1 MTDQILNRARVNSKF
16 ARQVIRR
23 AAELLEQPQAP
34 GQPETPVIDALH
46 QARDE
51 FRTRETREQRK
62 LRTYGLPRLM
72 PELRAHFVKHQGADT
87 EGFGTITEWQEQH
100 GAAATAHALRE
111 AAKAIPRKV
120 HQDTIAIARMESM
133 TDRELG
139 EYVLMTAA
147 ARYLQ
152 AQGLEVVTGREW
164 EQPDAPLDYR
174 GTVNDVP
181 WAFELTRMWEEPKNS
196 YHRKVGHPKERKSA
210 REQLEGLEAI
220 IPQTPDGPEVLQRNL
235 DRAVDHGRKQSKT
248 KNLDGAKYCLVIHN
262 LQFMEPE
269 DWNTLTWPDLAAFD
283 AVMILHD
290 ETIPPAR
297 VWQVIP
303 PDAFGPTVD
312 SGTVA
317 DIERITTARQEQKL
331 ALETL
336 RQAQEHI
343 EELGITDED
352 MLEALR
358 EVREEANRQR
368 E

>member
-1 MTDQILNRARVNSKF
+1 MTEQTLNRAKANSKF
-16 ARQVIRR
+16 ASQIINR
-23 AAELLEQPQAP
+23 AAEILEQPPAP
-34 GQPETPVIDALH
+34 GEPEPSAINALY

-72 PELRAHFVKHQGADT
+72 PELRAYFRKHQGADP
-87 EGFGTITEWQEQH
+87 EGFGTITKWQERH
-100 GAAATAHALRE
+100 GTAATARALRE
-111 AAKAIPRKV
+111 AALEIPGKV
-120 HQDTIAIARMESM
+120 HQNTTAVARMESM
-133 TDRELG
+133 TEREMG
-139 EYVLMTAA
+139 EYVLMTQA

-152 AQGLEVVTGREW
+152 AQGLEVVVGREW
-164 EQPDAPLDYR
+164 EQTDAPLDYR
-174 GTVNDVP
+174 GTVEGVP
-181 WAFELTRMWEEPKNS
+181 WALELTRMWEEPKNS
-196 YHRKVGHPKERKSA
+196 YHRKVGHPNERKST
-210 REQLEGLEAI
+210 REQLEGLETI

-297 VWQVIP
+297 VWQVTP
-303 PDAFGPTVD
+303 PDAFGPTIAT
-312 SGTVA
+312 GTVA
-317 DIERITTARQEQKL
+317 DIERITTARLEQKL

-336 RQAQEHI
+336 RQAQQHI